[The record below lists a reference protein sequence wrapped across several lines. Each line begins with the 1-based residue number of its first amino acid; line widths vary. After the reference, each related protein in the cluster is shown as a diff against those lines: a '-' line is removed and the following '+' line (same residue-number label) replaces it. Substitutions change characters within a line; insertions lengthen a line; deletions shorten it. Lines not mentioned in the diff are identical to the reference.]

1 VAHGDKR
8 RRQLVE
14 TLRHPQQRAD
24 RVAQRHRLDEAL
36 EIIEQR
42 CVRFRQWSR
51 AAAFT
56 ANLPRGKWRRI
67 EVFQSALN
75 GTARQPG
82 DVRDGSQ
89 TTPSAGAR
97 LARCKQPP
105 TALVPLRTVRF
116 PPLPNRVPID
126 HANADTVPHSAE
138 ESPST
143 ESHGRRALHG
153 LSRFT
158 YRCGCPKARSVISAP
173 LISANPAIGE
183 LQWPLSTHSTSRS
196 ASAQACAVASSM
208 RDSSMRVCQSAAAHS
223 TATIPWPTAGNISAA
238 ENS

>member
-1 VAHGDKR
+1 MANGDKR

-14 TLRHPQQRAD
+14 TLRHPQQGRD
-24 RVAQRHRLDEAL
+24 RVAQRRRLDEAF

-42 CVRFRQWSR
+42 CVRFGQWSR

-82 DVRDGSQ
+82 DVRDGSE
-89 TTPSAGAR
+89 TTPSGGAR

-105 TALVPLRTVRF
+105 TALVPFRTVPL

-126 HANADTVPHSAE
+126 HATLVR
-138 ESPST
+138 
-143 ESHGRRALHG
+143 RRAAPRNRPPPSHTVAGPFNGNLDSLIVATV
-153 LSRFT
+153 LSAMPRQS
-158 YRCGCPKARSVISAP
+158 PWVKP
-173 LISANPAIGE
+173 IGR
-183 LQWPLSTHSTSRS
+183 PGF
-196 ASAQACAVASSM
+196 AVAYM
-208 RDSSMRVCQSAAAHS
+208 KVAR
-223 TATIPWPTAGNISAA
+223 TP
-238 ENS
+238 E